1 MFVIGNFKHN
11 FADLPDDKI
20 TRIDKNNCR
29 VYSTPEGIFPSVTS
43 VVGWEKNKK
52 FASWR
57 ENNKKE
63 SQRVCDRGNE
73 LHSTIESYLLNE
85 SVDEKSNELFTLLK
99 NELDKINNIR
109 AIEKTLWGKK
119 VGLAGRVDCIAEY
132 DKELAIIDFKASTY
146 PKKKVDID
154 NYFCQGAAYSLLWQE
169 RTGEK
174 INKIVILMA
183 NEQGFVQVFK
193 TDVKEWI
200 LPLKEC
206 IDTYKREVNLDGIVT
221 E

>member
-11 FADLPDDKI
+11 FIELPDQEI
-20 TRIDKNNCR
+20 TRIDRDNYR
-29 VYSTPEGIFPSVTS
+29 AYSTPDGLFPSVTS

-52 FASWR
+52 FATWR

-63 SQRVCDRGNE
+63 SQRVCDRGNN
-73 LHSTIESYLLNE
+73 LHEKIECYLLNE
-85 SVDEKSNELFTLLK
+85 SVDDKSDELFQLIK

-174 INKIVILMA
+174 INKIVILMV

-193 TDVKEWI
+193 SDVKSWI
-200 LPLKEC
+200 EPLKNC
-206 IDTYKREVNLDGIVT
+206 IDTYKREVNFNGTID